1 MNKDNNNN
9 MKNLKKGTVLNSGYM
24 YSQELVYISEGP
36 CGTLECIGRESGKP
50 FRIPNYGEDW
60 KVSEEVVSSDELTY
74 LESMK
79 SQFLEIESLEDKLLY
94 SKKLR
99 ARTRGLFNFM
109 QLEKINNLF
118 VNYSRGPIKS
128 MIVLSMAVDDE
139 GNWGDIILAF
149 SPSERVTEKE
159 LLRAL
164 KESKNLRYMD
174 LATQEH
180 TFYDRRLHFGSKA
193 TVRKVGLDD
202 HFLRDMAC
210 ASIMTC
216 CPLRE
221 VLIEK
226 IRRSEMIEDL
236 VKERDGGTVSPLGE
250 NELKEVLEI
259 AKQLSKGTVTQ

>member
-1 MNKDNNNN
+1 MKENNL
-9 MKNLKKGTVLNSGYM
+9 KNLKKGTVLNSGYM

-60 KVSEEVVSSDELTY
+60 KASKEVVSSNELTY

-79 SQFLEIESLEDKLLY
+79 NQFLEIESLEDKLSY
-94 SKKLR
+94 SRKLMT
-99 ARTRGLFNFM
+99 RTRGLFNFM
-109 QLEKINNLF
+109 QMEKINNLF

-128 MIVLSMAVDDE
+128 MIVLSMAVDDA
-139 GNWGDIILAF
+139 GNWGDIVLAF

-174 LATQEH
+174 LANQEH
-180 TFYDRRLHFGSKA
+180 TFFDKRVHFGSKA
-193 TVRKVGLDD
+193 TIRKESVDS
-202 HFLRDMAC
+202 HYLRDIVC

-221 VLIEK
+221 VIIEK
-226 IRRSEMIEDL
+226 IRRSELIEDL
-236 VKERDGGTVSPLGE
+236 VEERDGGAVSPLGE
-250 NELKEVLEI
+250 KELQEVLEL
-259 AKQLSKGTVTQ
+259 AKQLSRGTVTQ